1 MHKAA
6 SLNPMLPVL
15 PPAVFSLPGTADYF
29 ACSVSHV
36 RDLIREKQLPVVR
49 MGRRVVVRRV
59 DADLFLQ
66 RQAEASVAGSGT
78 PVAPCSVAEAMA

>member
-1 MHKAA
+1 MHAP
-6 SLNPMLPVL
+6 NPMTAPL

-49 MGRRVVVRRV
+49 MGRRVVVRRA

-66 RQAEASVAGSGT
+66 RQAEASVIGTRT
-78 PVAPCSVAEAMA
+78 PVASTTSAES